1 MDFFR
6 CKIITENRWP
16 LFEEGVPTPDILP
29 GLCYAMMRGLREA
42 CKAPLLELFFDHD
55 WDETA
60 WARVRSFLY
69 YCR

>member
-1 MDFFR
+1 MLWD
-6 CKIITENRWP
+6 IIHCRQ
-16 LFEEGVPTPDILP
+16 GSVPTPDILL